1 MHPHNLCIIFM
12 QANASAL
19 GGGDTPGVLPSTRLQ
34 SGSRKRAGRYHDE
47 SWTDGEWLAAP
58 DEQIVEQ
65 IVEIEGVMG
74 TCGMI
79 HLVFGRE
86 IYQFE
91 VG

>member
-1 MHPHNLCIIFM
+1 MHTHSLCIIFM

-19 GGGDTPGVLPSTRLQ
+19 GGGDTPGVTRSTRLQ
-34 SGSRKRAGRYHDE
+34 SGSRNRAGRYHDE

-58 DEQIVEQ
+58 DEQIVD
-65 IVEIEGVMG
+65 IEGVMG
-74 TCGMI
+74 MCGMI

-86 IYQFE
+86 IYEFE